1 MTYRCLT
8 LSALL
13 EDIDA
18 NRLLLPHI
26 QRAFV
31 WEDDQMERL
40 FDSLMRGYPIQ
51 TLLFWKTK
59 DEIRARH
66 FMAPIDRD
74 IELSELY
81 DVARSAEGREK
92 TFVLDGQQR
101 LQTLHSL
108 FRGGVKGSDDTVRHA
123 YVDITA
129 GNAPEETGD
138 LLFKLSL
145 SGEPLTLPS
154 VRLSDLAT
162 RLATRRHA
170 DLAYDLADQLQ
181 LIHPLAPDTHRARE
195 RLIGTNI
202 GQINSILHEDK
213 HFWID
218 ELDGITQKY
227 PYQRVL
233 EIFVRVNSGGTKLT
247 AGDLM
252 FAAMKEG
259 WDDIE
264 ERVDQTVE
272 MLRDGRLDISKELVL
287 KCLLL
292 VEGEGAEVQNEKF
305 LGERGRLI
313 LSRMEQHWDRAEV
326 AFREL
331 RDFMVHELRL
341 SSDRVVRSYNA
352 LIPLF
357 AYLYHH
363 PQPTPAMRRRMAA
376 YFYKAQL
383 FGWFGARGDPTL
395 NGLYRI
401 IADAQ
406 TDDFPLE
413 AIKDFFKGP
422 RGFSVELSTYHL
434 DNKSTRPL
442 LLNIVYL
449 DTFGGSPF
457 DVAFKGN
464 EPHVDHI
471 YPQHMLRSRLGCG
484 SAEINDIGNLRLVGA
499 TDNIRKRAQL
509 PADYFGELLRRKVP
523 IAKHLLVPGF
533 AEDPKKLVFDRPTY
547 DTFRSDRRALLWNA
561 LRRIVDPEVQLAA
574 DPVAV
579 PSNK

>member
-1 MTYRCLT
+1 LT

-59 DEIRARH
+59 DEIRARR

-81 DVARSAEGREK
+81 DVARSAAGREK

-101 LQTLHSL
+101 LQTLHAL
-108 FRGGVKGSDDTVRHA
+108 FRGGVKGGDGVVRHA
-123 YVDITA
+123 YMDITS
-129 GNAPEETGD
+129 GGAPEETGD
-138 LLFKLSL
+138 LLHKLSYSAEEL
-145 SGEPLTLPS
+145 PLPS
-154 VRLSDLAT
+154 VRLSDLAS
-162 RLATRRHA
+162 RLGSRRHA

-181 LIHPLAPDTHRARE
+181 ASHPLAPDAHRARE
-195 RLIGTNI
+195 RLIGINI
-202 GQINSILHEDK
+202 GQLNSILHEDK

-292 VEGEGAEVQNEKF
+292 IEGEGAEVQNEKF

-313 LSRMEQHWDRAEV
+313 LARMEEHWDRAEV

-341 SSDRVVRSYNA
+341 SSDRIVKTYNA

-357 AYLYHH
+357 VYLYRH
-363 PQPTPAMRRRMAA
+363 PQPTPAVRRRMAA

-395 NGLYRI
+395 NALCRI
-401 IADAQ
+401 IEETQ
-406 TDDFPLE
+406 TKDFPLE
-413 AIKDFFKGP
+413 AIKDYF
-422 RGFSVELSTYHL
+422 RSTRHSSVELSPYHL
-434 DNKSTRPL
+434 DNKSVRPL

-457 DVAFKGN
+457 DVAFRGN

-471 YPQHMLRSRLGCG
+471 YPQYMLRSRLGCG

-509 PADYFGELLRRKVP
+509 PADYFGELKHRKVP
-523 IAKHLLVPGF
+523 VAKHLLVPEFGD
-533 AEDPKKLVFDRPTY
+533 DPKTLVFDRPTY
-547 DTFRSDRRALLWNA
+547 DRFRNERRELLWRALQ
-561 LRRIVDPEVQLAA
+561 RIVDPEVRPASG
-574 DPVAV
+574 PVAV
-579 PSNK
+579 PSN